1 MSTTVNDGFRLVY
14 QFAGQTIRREFK
26 QPRVVIGRSMVC
38 DLAIDSPEVARKHAE
53 IVRDEEGWA
62 IHDLHSHSGTAVN
75 GIAAQQRLHHGD
87 QITLAPTAAE
97 PVVVTFQLLG
107 AVRRPAQSVVLY
119 DEPGQ
124 RSILATV
131 DLRQFERRLG
141 EARPGRVPGAAA
153 AGLAAGA
160 PAPSPVPSDPLA
172 AVLDEP
178 PPLPIL
184 ALFKHVGEIL
194 LGSDS
199 LDDMLQKV
207 LSVTID
213 HLSGQRGVICLYDD
227 TSGQIE
233 PRAYRAK
240 AAEGD
245 RPFRVSRT
253 ILSEAIRVEQAM
265 LVASA
270 ADDPRFRSA
279 ASVQQ
284 MGIRAA
290 MCVPLYHAGRIRGLI
305 YVDSRQP
312 AGGPDRRELEV
323 LTVLGLM
330 VASGMVQM
338 ALRDDV
344 ARERAMRDRLARY
357 NSPRVVEQILKQDRP
372 REGDMLAEEYDAS
385 VLFADL
391 AGFTALAES
400 MGAAEVAEL
409 LNTVFEQLVAAV
421 FAHDGTLDKYI
432 GDAVMAI
439 FGAPL
444 RQEDHALRAVRT
456 ALAMHERLA
465 DCNRARPAAP
475 ALQMRIGINS
485 GRVIAGDMGS
495 PVHRTYTAIGD
506 TVNVASRLEAAVAQ
520 PGQTVVGPATWEL
533 VKDHFECEPLGE
545 VQLRGKRHSIRPYRV
560 LRATPPREELP

>member
-1 MSTTVNDGFRLVY
+1 MSTVNDGFRLVY
-14 QFAGQTIRREFK
+14 QFAGHTIRREFK
-26 QPRVVIGRSMVC
+26 QTRVLIGRSMVC

-53 IVRDEEGWA
+53 IVSDAEGWA

-75 GIAAQQRLHHGD
+75 GQPGEQRLKHGD
-87 QITLAPTAAE
+87 QITLAPAAAE
-97 PVVVTFQLLG
+97 PVVMTFQVLG
-107 AVRRPAQSVVLY
+107 VVRRPTDSVVLY

-141 EARPGRVPGAAA
+141 EARPGRTSAA
-153 AGLAAGA
+153 AGLAAA
-160 PAPSPVPSDPLA
+160 TPPSPVPADPLA
-172 AVLDEP
+172 AVLDQP

-207 LSVTID
+207 LSAAID
-213 HLSGQRGVICLYDD
+213 HLSGERGVICLYDD
-227 TSGQIE
+227 QSGRIE

-245 RPFRVSRT
+245 RPFRLSRT
-253 ILSEAIRVEQAM
+253 ILNEAIRVEQAM

-290 MCVPLYHAGRIRGLI
+290 MCVPLYHAGRIQGLI
-305 YVDSRQP
+305 YVDSRRP
-312 AGGPDRRELEV
+312 ASGPDRRELEV

-400 MGAAEVAEL
+400 MAAAEVAEL
-409 LNTVFEQLVAAV
+409 LNAVFEQLVAAV

-465 DCNRARPAAP
+465 DCNRARPAGP

-533 VKDHFECEPLGE
+533 VKDYFECQPLGE
-545 VQLRGKRHSIRPYRV
+545 VQLRGKRHSIRPYHV
-560 LRATPPREELP
+560 LRARPPREDLP